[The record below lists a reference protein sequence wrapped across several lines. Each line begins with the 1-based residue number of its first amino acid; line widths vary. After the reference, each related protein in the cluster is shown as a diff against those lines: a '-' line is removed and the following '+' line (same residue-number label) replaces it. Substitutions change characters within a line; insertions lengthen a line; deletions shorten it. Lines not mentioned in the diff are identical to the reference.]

1 LLRTRLRS
9 GNFSSA
15 PFGSSSSLFK
25 LDKAETSQGTGT
37 SSNVWLDRLYYQFPV
52 SKSVTLTAGPLVR
65 NTEMA
70 WVPSV
75 YKSDVL
81 DFFQLGGASG
91 VYNKATGAGFG
102 AQYRQPGTK
111 GFVAGVNYVAED
123 GSNSSTGEF
132 DSTGKLNTLAQIGY
146 RAPQWGLG
154 FGYRYG
160 TEGTRVRNFNALGGG
175 SGALAAGQVSNSYAF
190 NGYWQPKKSGIVP
203 SVSAGYGVNSIN
215 GNTTVRGA
223 TDSNSWF
230 AGLQWS
236 DVFGKGNAAGVAYGQ
251 PGNAESLTANASMF
265 EAFYKYRVSDN
276 ISITPAVFYVSNNQ
290 GTRNTA
296 SNWGGVI
303 QTTFRF

>member
-1 LLRTRLRS
+1 
-9 GNFSSA
+9 
-15 PFGSSSSLFK
+15 
-25 LDKAETSQGTGT
+25 
-37 SSNVWLDRLYYQFPV
+37 
-52 SKSVTLTAGPLVR
+52 
-65 NTEMA
+65 MA

-203 SVSAGYGVNSIN
+203 SVSAGYGSNTIN

-223 TDSNSWF
+223 TNSTSWF

-236 DVFGKGNAAGVAYGQ
+236 DVFGKGNTAGVAYGQ
-251 PGNAESLTANASMF
+251 PGNAEGLTADASMF

-296 SNWGGVI
+296 SNWGGI
-303 QTTFRF
+303 LQTTFKF